1 MPTLPTS
8 SAPGRW
14 RDRPLPL
21 LCLGLLTLLLLVLA
35 AVCLGSV
42 PVPLRD
48 VVAAVTG
55 GEVPRQSYN
64 IIHHVRLPRVAA
76 ALMAGSALAVSGAV
90 LQAVLMNPLAGPN
103 IIGVNAGSGLF
114 VLVAAVLLP
123 GRWEVIP
130 LAAFLGA
137 LLACGIIY
145 GLAAATG
152 ASRITIV
159 LAGVAVSA
167 MPVYTLVSH
176 GRFPYLG
183 YPRRMGRED
192 REKVE
197 EALALTDTARYRHRS
212 VAELSGGQR
221 QKVYFAMALAQ
232 DTPLVLLDEPAT
244 YLDLRHQLELME
256 LIRLL
261 QSRGK
266 TVAAVLHD
274 LPQALEWAD
283 RVAVLE
289 DGKIAD
295 QGPPAEV
302 FDRGTLDRVF
312 GLASHRLTVE
322 GKERYFFTKAGGAV

>member
-1 MPTLPTS
+1 MNQTPILSLEHLTGGYRGEAVVKDFTLDLRRGELT
-8 SAPGRW
+8 AI
-14 RDRPLPL
+14 
-21 LCLGLLTLLLLVLA
+21 LGPNGCGKSTLLRLCARLMEPISGEIRLEGWPVQTIPRRELARMVSVLPQ
-35 AVCLGSV
+35 VR
-42 PVPLRD
+42 PVSSIP
-48 VVAAVTG
+48 V
-55 GEVPRQSYN
+55 ES
-64 IIHHVRLPRVAA
+64 
-76 ALMAGSALAVSGAV
+76 
-90 LQAVLMNPLAGPN
+90 
-103 IIGVNAGSGLF
+103 
-114 VLVAAVLLP
+114 LVA
-123 GRWEVIP
+123 
-130 LAAFLGA
+130 
-137 LLACGIIY
+137 
-145 GLAAATG
+145 
-152 ASRITIV
+152 
-159 LAGVAVSA
+159 
-167 MPVYTLVSH
+167 H

-183 YPRRMGRED
+183 WPRRMSRSD

-197 EALALTDTARYRHRS
+197 EALILAGVAEYRHRS

>member
-1 MPTLPTS
+1 MNQTPILSLEHLTGGYRGEAVVKDFTLDLRRGELT
-8 SAPGRW
+8 AI
-14 RDRPLPL
+14 
-21 LCLGLLTLLLLVLA
+21 LGPNGCGKSTLLRLCARLMEPISGEIRLEGWPVQTIPRRELARMVSVLPQ
-35 AVCLGSV
+35 GR
-42 PVPLRD
+42 PV
-48 VVAAVTG
+48 
-55 GEVPRQSYN
+55 
-64 IIHHVRLPRVAA
+64 
-76 ALMAGSALAVSGAV
+76 SAIPVES
-90 LQAVLMNPLAGPN
+90 
-103 IIGVNAGSGLF
+103 
-114 VLVAAVLLP
+114 LVA
-123 GRWEVIP
+123 
-130 LAAFLGA
+130 
-137 LLACGIIY
+137 
-145 GLAAATG
+145 
-152 ASRITIV
+152 
-159 LAGVAVSA
+159 
-167 MPVYTLVSH
+167 H

-183 YPRRMGRED
+183 WPRRMSRSD

-197 EALALTDTARYRHRS
+197 EALILAGVAEYRHRS

>member
-1 MPTLPTS
+1 MNQTPILSLEHLTGGYRGEAVVKDFTLDLRRGELT
-8 SAPGRW
+8 AI
-14 RDRPLPL
+14 
-21 LCLGLLTLLLLVLA
+21 LGPNGCGKSTLLRLCARLMEPISGEIRLEGWPVQTIPRRELARMVSVLPQ
-35 AVCLGSV
+35 VR
-42 PVPLRD
+42 PV
-48 VVAAVTG
+48 
-55 GEVPRQSYN
+55 
-64 IIHHVRLPRVAA
+64 
-76 ALMAGSALAVSGAV
+76 SAIPVES
-90 LQAVLMNPLAGPN
+90 
-103 IIGVNAGSGLF
+103 
-114 VLVAAVLLP
+114 LVA
-123 GRWEVIP
+123 
-130 LAAFLGA
+130 
-137 LLACGIIY
+137 
-145 GLAAATG
+145 
-152 ASRITIV
+152 
-159 LAGVAVSA
+159 
-167 MPVYTLVSH
+167 H

-183 YPRRMGRED
+183 WPRRMRRSD

-197 EALALTDTARYRHRS
+197 EALILAGVAEYRHRS